1 MSDTE
6 SKPGRGGKRPGAGR
20 PPGSTKKSSTVDD
33 LGMPMLDLLR
43 LIALGHIDASPNQLK
58 AAIAAAGYEN
68 AKPGEIGK
76 KEQQQAAAEEIAHAF
91 PTTPA
96 PMRVVK

>member
-20 PPGSTKKSSTVDD
+20 PKGSTQGKHSVVEQDYT
-33 LGMPMLDLLR
+33 MLELLR
-43 LIALGHIDASPNQLK
+43 QVALGRITIDAIQLK
-58 AAIAAAGYEN
+58 SAIAAVAYEA
-68 AKPGEIGK
+68 AKPGELGK
-76 KEQQQAAAEEIAHAF
+76 KDQQQAAAEEIAQAF
-91 PTTPA
+91 PVTPA